1 MVTKVIQ
8 PEDLNLD
15 QFEVDESNKLKVK
28 LPERL
33 VSGLSVEGSKIVL
46 AKTVNRK
53 RSKSHNQAQV

>member
-33 VSGLSVEGSKIVL
+33 VSGLSVEGSKIVFSEDGEQKGVE
-46 AKTVNRK
+46 AW
-53 RSKSHNQAQV
+53 